1 MIFLLCV
8 ALHIIIL
15 LLILFNKS
23 YLCVDF
29 YLKLNLIKKII
40 KHNQVNYLYY
50 NIKYIDLHLSLVFS
64 YFLEKNNKP

>member
-29 YLKLNLIKKII
+29 YLKLNLKK
-40 KHNQVNYLYY
+40 KLLNTTR
-50 NIKYIDLHLSLVFS
+50 
-64 YFLEKNNKP
+64 